1 MAHVF
6 KAQIVGIAS
15 VVAEKHLLVDGNV
28 CGMTTSTQSAIL
40 AMLKREIM
48 LLELPLA
55 TTNFKQFVPIAQ
67 WIELLP
73 SKQGM

>member
-1 MAHVF
+1 MHVF
-6 KAQIVGIAS
+6 KAQIVGI
-15 VVAEKHLLVDGNV
+15 VLLVAVKHLLADGNV
-28 CGMTTSTQSAIL
+28 YGMITSTQAATL
-40 AMLKREIM
+40 VMLKREIM

-55 TTNFKQFVPIAQ
+55 TINFKQSVPIAQ